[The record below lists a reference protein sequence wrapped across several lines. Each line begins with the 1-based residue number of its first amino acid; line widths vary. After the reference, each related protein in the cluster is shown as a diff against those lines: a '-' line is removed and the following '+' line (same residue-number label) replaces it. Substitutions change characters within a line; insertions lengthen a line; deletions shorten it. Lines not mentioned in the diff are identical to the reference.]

1 MKLLDQLRAAI
12 RKKHYSIRTE
22 DAYVYWT
29 KQYIFFHGKRH
40 PKELGEKEISDFLT
54 YLAVKR
60 NVAASTQNQALNALV
75 FLYKHIIGK
84 DLGDFGKF
92 QRAKTSHRLPVVL
105 SRKEV
110 EILVSFIS
118 PKYRLI
124 ALLLY
129 GCGLRLIECLRL
141 RVKDIDFEI
150 GEVIVRNGKG
160 GKDRGT
166 MLPEKARESLKEQLK
181 RVKAVHEQDLKN
193 GYGEV
198 YLPNA
203 LSRKYPSAGK
213 EWRWQFVFPS
223 EKISKDDPR
232 SGKWRRHHLYETS
245 VQRAVRN
252 ALFKAK
258 IAKHATPHTFRHSF
272 ATHLLEDGYDIRTVQ
287 ELLGHKDVSTT
298 MIYTHVMN
306 KGAMA
311 VKSPLDSML
320 A

>member
-1 MKLLDQLRAAI
+1 MKLMDQLRATI

-22 DAYVYWT
+22 EAYANWA

-60 NVAASTQNQALNALV
+60 NVAASTQNQELNALV
-75 FLYKHIIGK
+75 FLYKHIMEK
-84 DLGDFGKF
+84 ELGDFGKF
-92 QRAKTSHRLPVVL
+92 QRAKTPQRLPVVL

-110 EILVSFIS
+110 ELLFSFIS

-129 GCGLRLIECLRL
+129 GCGLRLIQCLRL

-166 MLPEKARESLKEQLK
+166 MLPEKARESIKEHLK
-181 RVKAVHEQDLKN
+181 RVKAVHERDLKN

-198 YLPNA
+198 YLPKA
-203 LSRKYPSAGK
+203 LSRKYTSAAK
-213 EWRWQFVFPS
+213 EWCWQFVFPS
-223 EKISKDDPR
+223 EKISKDPR

-258 IAKHATPHTFRHSF
+258 IAKPATPHTFRHSF

-298 MIYTHVMN
+298 MIYKHVMN

-311 VKSPLDSML
+311 VKSPLDSIV

>member
-22 DAYVYWT
+22 EAYVYWT

-60 NVAASTQNQALNALV
+60 EVAASTQNQALNAIV

-84 DLGDFGKF
+84 ELGDFGKF
-92 QRAKTSHRLPVVL
+92 QRAKTPQRLPVVL

-110 EILVSFIS
+110 ELLFSFIS

-166 MLPEKARESLKEQLK
+166 MLPETARGNLKEQLK

-203 LSRKYPSAGK
+203 LSRKYPSAAR
-213 EWRWQFVFPS
+213 EWCWQFVFPS
-223 EKISKDDPR
+223 EKISKDPR
-232 SGKWRRHHLYETS
+232 SGKRRRHHLYETS

-258 IAKHATPHTFRHSF
+258 IAKPATPHTLRHSF

-311 VKSPLDSML
+311 VKSPLDSIV